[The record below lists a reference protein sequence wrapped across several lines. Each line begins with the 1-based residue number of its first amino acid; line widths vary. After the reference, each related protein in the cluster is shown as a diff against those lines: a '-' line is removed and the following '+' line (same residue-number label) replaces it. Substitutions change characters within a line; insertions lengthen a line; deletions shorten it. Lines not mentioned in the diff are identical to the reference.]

1 MRLQQQLPIDPV
13 TVVTRRRRGR
23 ERGVRCL
30 TRRSSGR
37 APATPAHGA
46 ITPGVRPPRAQAA
59 LLPPRPDARRAPWCG
74 RRRPHCSNA
83 AAGDNDDDVLLLL
96 LLLLF
101 GITTPASIPS
111 PADVR
116 MTRWCRAAG
125 GRGRGHDGKSPSHA
139 RPRSPCCAPAPL
151 ETGLRPCGMERARG
165 ARMEFR
171 VG

>member
-13 TVVTRRRRGR
+13 TVATRRRRGQ

-37 APATPAHGA
+37 APAAPAHGA
-46 ITPGVRPPRAQAA
+46 VTPGVRPPRAQAA
-59 LLPPRPDARRAPWCG
+59 LLPPRPDARRAPRRG

-83 AAGDNDDDVLLLL
+83 AAGDDDDDVLLLL
-96 LLLLF
+96 LVLLF

-139 RPRSPCCAPAPL
+139 RPRSPCCAPAPP
-151 ETGLRPCGMERARG
+151 ETGLRPYGWGGCEGQGWNFA
-165 ARMEFR
+165 
-171 VG
+171 